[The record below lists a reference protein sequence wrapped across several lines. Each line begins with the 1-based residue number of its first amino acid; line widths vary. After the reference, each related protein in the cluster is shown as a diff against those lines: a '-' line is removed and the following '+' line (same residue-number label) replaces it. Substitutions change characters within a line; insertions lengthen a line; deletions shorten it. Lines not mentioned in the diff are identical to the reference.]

1 VKQETRMQTVIA
13 LRPEIVPIAEHHLL
27 DVYRYATRNGA
38 IDEVDRVATDLGMD
52 VAEVNA
58 AVEQLLEGRLLRVD
72 QGRGLVPVDPEVAT
86 ALLVSPMEREI
97 YQRRERI
104 AQIRQR
110 TDAFR
115 RDYADTG
122 RPAAVERV
130 AGEAE
135 VNGLLRVAADAC
147 RDEVLVL
154 RSGAF
159 DSDELDDFLSVCGG
173 LVDRGVVVRMVC
185 QHRDRGDFASRVKI
199 RKLTDS
205 GAVVRTVS
213 HLPRTAVVFDRTS
226 AVLMGGHP
234 AQAVASW
241 VRHDEV
247 VAFLLDVFDHLWDVA
262 TALEGADT
270 GYAEVA
276 DDLLQTVASL
286 MAKGF
291 TDEVV
296 ARKLGMSVRTCRRH
310 IAALMRDLDAVSRF
324 QAGVRAAHR
333 ALVS

>member
-1 VKQETRMQTVIA
+1 MQTVIA
-13 LRPEIVPIAEHHLL
+13 LRPEIVRISEHQLL

-38 IDEVDRVATDLGMD
+38 IDGIDRVAAELGMGTH
-52 VAEVNA
+52 EVNA
-58 AVEQLLEGRLLRVD
+58 AVNQLLESRLLRAD
-72 QGRGLVPVDPEVAT
+72 RDRRLVPVDPEVAT

-97 YQRRERI
+97 YQRRELI

-110 TDAFR
+110 AEAFR
-115 RDYADTG
+115 QDYADTAG
-122 RPAAVERV
+122 QAAVERIT
-130 AGEAE
+130 GDLE
-135 VNGLLRVAADAC
+135 VNGLLRVAAEAC
-147 RDEVLVL
+147 REEVLVL

-173 LVDRGVVVRMVC
+173 LVERGVAVRMVC
-185 QHRDRGDFASRVKI
+185 QHRDRADFASRVKI
-199 RKLTDS
+199 RRLTDS

-213 HLPRTAVVFDRTS
+213 HLPRTAVVFDRSS
-226 AVLMGGHP
+226 AVLMGSHP
-234 AQAVASW
+234 AEAVASW

-247 VAFLLDVFDHLWDVA
+247 VPFLLDVFNHLWDVA
-262 TALEGADT
+262 TSLEAADS

-324 QAGVRAAHR
+324 QAGVRAACR